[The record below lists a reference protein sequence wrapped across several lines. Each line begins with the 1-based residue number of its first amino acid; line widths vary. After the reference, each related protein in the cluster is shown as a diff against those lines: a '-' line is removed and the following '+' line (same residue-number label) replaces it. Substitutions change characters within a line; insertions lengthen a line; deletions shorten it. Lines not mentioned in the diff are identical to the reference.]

1 MLENKNFIDL
11 HKVDKKTLRKI
22 IELGKKLKSSRSE
35 KDSNLLRNKT
45 LAMIFEKPS
54 TRTRVSFEVGMR
66 QLGGDVVT
74 LLNENIQS
82 GRGETYADTARVLSR
97 YVDALMVR
105 TDDSNKL
112 DELVSYSTV
121 PVINGLTNSTHPCQI
136 MADIMTFEEHRGSI
150 KDKIIAWT
158 GDGNNV
164 ANTLIQG
171 AVQFDFILRLACP
184 PELGPDKAILEWGNK
199 HGGRIKLTTDPHQ
212 AVEDA
217 DCIITDTWV
226 SMHNTEG
233 ERIKALTPYTVNKK
247 LMSYASKDAIFM
259 HCLPAHRGQEVEED
273 VIDGP
278 QSVVWDEAENRL
290 HVQKAILSWI
300 LQD

>member
-1 MLENKNFIDL
+1 MANEVLPEHVRD
-11 HKVDKKTLRKI
+11 VRDKTSAPLLDCKKALQESKGDIEGKT
-22 IELGKKLKSSRSE
+22 
-35 KDSNLLRNKT
+35 
-45 LAMIFEKPS
+45 
-54 TRTRVSFEVGMR
+54 
-66 QLGGDVVT
+66 
-74 LLNENIQS
+74 
-82 GRGETYADTARVLSR
+82 
-97 YVDALMVR
+97 
-105 TDDSNKL
+105 
-112 DELVSYSTV
+112 
-121 PVINGLTNSTHPCQI
+121 
-136 MADIMTFEEHRGSI
+136 
-150 KDKIIAWT
+150 IAWL

-184 PELGPDKAILEWGNK
+184 PELGPDKAILEWGNQ